1 MNKDVVSII
10 FGDSIA
16 YGLFDNEY
24 CGWANRIRIKLERK
38 NNFVFNLAIPGQ
50 NSFDIL
56 NKFEQE
62 LINRYNKEDEFKI
75 IFSFGIKD
83 ALLINNDNKIDYFKN
98 NVLEIIEKAKKYT
111 QNIYFI
117 GLLKPDINIR
127 KEYKLDNVILI
138 DNCLEEICKLQN
150 VKYIRIRDLINIDEL
165 SDGLHP
171 NDVGYRKI
179 SNIILGKIYKQ
190 EE

>member
-24 CGWANRIRIKLERK
+24 YGWANRIRIKLEIK

-62 LINRYNKEDEFKI
+62 LMNRYNKEDEFKI

-83 ALLINNDNKIDYFKN
+83 ALLINDDTKIDYFKN

-127 KEYKLDNVILI
+127 KEYNLDNVVLV
-138 DNCLEEICKLQN
+138 DNCLEDICKLQN

-171 NDVGYRKI
+171 NEVGHKKI
-179 SNIILGKIYKQ
+179 ANVILEKIY
-190 EE
+190 

>member
-1 MNKDVVSII
+1 MNKDVVTII

-24 CGWANRIRIKLERK
+24 CGWTNRIRIKLERK

-83 ALLINNDNKIDYFKN
+83 TLLISQDNKIDYFRN
-98 NVLEIIEKAKKYT
+98 NVLEIIKKTKEYT
-111 QNIYFI
+111 EDIYFI
-117 GLLKPDINIR
+117 GLLKPDITIR

-150 VKYIRIRDLINIDEL
+150 VKYVRIRDIISNEYL

-171 NDVGYRKI
+171 NEEGHKKLA
-179 SNIILGKIYKQ
+179 NIIEEKIYKQ